1 MTNETIDQTTTP
13 DQTLNQTDFVPQRFI
28 NNLQAAFIKVDNAV
42 ASFDPDQKPIVD
54 KNDRDNRQA
63 FEKISQLREEY
74 ANKAIKNP
82 TKKNQYFSDFI
93 NKSNDLINKDNLIA
107 VDSSVDSFK
116 KFGDQRY
123 QIFTSWVSLQ
133 KDPSKIN
140 TQQIQNF
147 MENIIQPPISDDKE
161 KAEFLRSA
169 KQSFAGIIIGNQ
181 IRSDEKFMGVFD
193 EFLKARQEAEKNAE
207 PTGGDWLDIFLSFV
221 FNKKQSS
228 DLKETLHQEPRPD
241 FEQNIATTTTDI
253 QGLPPEARDLL
264 DERGNFSKFTL
275 GDMEMLDVEGVA
287 DKDPNYKFNQLL
299 IHNNALSSVLMGSHS
314 GIEPEKVSLLY
325 GDNGG
330 PEARHDWNATVGYK
344 NQQGSNVATL
354 INAHLNNGSGLV
366 IAGNENGIKNP
377 SFYLYKQDQLTGLKQ
392 ALSQEEIQNKVDFM
406 EFLAQNNAKLDNLSE
421 KEKEKFQTEIGNFQK
436 DRKAYLDAL
445 GSDHIAFVS
454 KKDPK
459 HLALVTEFGNGE
471 VSYTLKDYGKKQD
484 KALDGETKT
493 TLQGSLKYDGVMFVD
508 YSNFKYTNVSKS
520 PDKGL
525 GATNGVS
532 HLEANFSKVAV
543 FNLPNLN
550 NLAITNYIRR
560 DLEDK
565 LWAKGLSPQ
574 EANKLIKDFLNSNK
588 ELVGKVSN
596 FNKAV
601 AEAKNTGNYDEVKKA
616 QKDLEKSLRKR
627 ESLEKEVAKKLESR
641 NDNKNRMEAKAQ
653 ANSQKDKIFA
663 LINKEASKEA
673 RAAAF
678 DPNLKGVRSEL
689 SDKLENI
696 NKNLKDFGKSFDEL
710 KNGKNNDFS
719 KAEETLK
726 ALKDSVKDLGI
737 NPEWISKIENLN
749 AALNDFKNGKNKD
762 FSKVTQAKSDLE
774 NSIKDVIIN
783 QKITDKVDN
792 LNQAVS
798 ETKLTGNFSKV
809 EQALAE
815 LKNLSLDLGKN
826 SDLQF
831 VRDGVRGTLVGNG
844 LSKTE
849 ATTLTKNF
857 SDIRKELSEKLFGK
871 SNNNNNGLKNNE
883 EPIYAQ
889 VNKKKAG
896 QATSPEEPIYAQVA
910 RKMSVKID
918 QLNEAASAIN
928 RKIDRINKI
937 ASAGKGVGGFSGAGQ
952 SASPEEPIY
961 AQVAKKV
968 SAKIDQ
974 LNESASAIN
983 RKIDRINK
991 IASAGKGVGGFSG
1004 AGQSASPEEP
1014 IYAQVAKKVRAKI
1027 DQLNESASAINRKM
1041 DRINKIASAGKGVG
1055 GFRGAGQSAS
1065 PEEPIYAQVAK
1076 KVRAKID
1083 QLNESASAINRKM
1096 DRINKIASAGK
1107 GVGGFSGAGQS
1118 ASPEE
1123 PLYAQVAKK
1132 VRAKIDQLNESAS
1145 AINRKIDRIN
1155 KIASAGKGVGGF
1167 RGAGQS
1173 ASPEEPIYAQVAKKV
1188 SAKIDQLNESA
1199 SAINRKMDRIN
1210 KIASAGKGVGGFS
1223 GAGQSASPE
1232 EPLYAQ
1238 VAKKVSAKIDQLNE
1252 SASAINRKID
1262 RINKIAS
1269 AGKGVGGFSGAG
1281 QSASPEEPLYAQVA
1295 KKVRAKIDQLN
1306 ESASAINRKMDRIN
1320 KIASAGKGVGGF
1332 RGAGQSAS
1340 PEEPLYAQVAKKV
1353 SAKIDQLNE
1362 SASAINRKID
1372 RINKIASAGKGVG
1385 GFRGAGQSA
1394 SPEEPLYAQVAKK
1407 VRAKIDQLNESASA
1421 INRKIDRINKI
1432 ASAGKGVGGF
1442 RGAGQS
1448 ASPEEPLYAQVAK
1461 KVRAKIDQLNESASA
1476 INRKIDRIN
1485 KIASAGKGVGGFSG
1499 AGQSASPEE
1508 PLYAQVAKKVRAKID
1523 QLNESASA
1531 INRKMDRINKI
1542 ASAGKGVG
1550 GFRGAGQSASPEEP
1564 LYAQV
1569 AKKVS
1574 AKIDQLNE
1582 SASAINRKMDRINK
1596 IASAGKGVGGF
1607 RGAGQSASP
1616 EEPIYA
1622 QVAKKVS
1629 AKIDQLNESASAI
1642 NRKMDRINKIAS
1654 AGKGVGGFRGAGQSA
1669 SPEEPLYAQVAKKVS
1684 AKIDQLNESASAINR
1699 KIDRINKIAS
1709 AGKGVGGFSGA
1720 GQSASPEEPIYAQ
1733 VAKKVSAKIDQLNE
1747 SASAI
1752 NRKIDRINKIASAGK
1767 GVGGFSGAG
1776 QSASPEPIYATI
1788 DFDEANQ
1795 AGFSLRR
1802 SAAVND
1808 LSKVGLSREQEL
1820 TRRIGDL
1827 NQAVSEAKAGHFD
1840 KLEQKIDELKDSTK
1854 KNALKLWVE
1863 SAKQVPTGLQAKL
1876 DNYATNS
1883 HTRINS
1889 NVQSGTI
1896 NEKATGMLT
1905 QKNPEWLKLV
1915 NDKIVAHNVG
1925 SAHLSEYDKIG
1936 FNQKNMKDYSDSFKF
1951 STKLNNAVKDIK
1963 SSFVQ
1968 FLTNT
1973 FSTGSYSLMKAN
1985 VEHGVKNT
1993 TKGGFQ
1999 KS

>member
-13 DQTLNQTDFVPQRFI
+13 DQTLNPTDFVPQRFI
-28 NNLQAAFIKVDNAV
+28 NNLQVAFLKVDNA
-42 ASFDPDQKPIVD
+42 ATSFDPDQKPIVD

-82 TKKNQYFSDFI
+82 AKKNQYFSDFI
-93 NKSNDLINKDNLIA
+93 NKSNDLINKDNLID
-107 VDSSVDSFK
+107 VNSSVDSFK

-140 TQQIQNF
+140 TQTIRYF

-181 IRSDEKFMGVFD
+181 IRSDQKFMGVFD
-193 EFLKARQEAEKNAE
+193 ESLKERQEAEKNAE
-207 PTGGDWLDIFLSFV
+207 PAGDWLDIFLSFV

-241 FEQNIATTTTDI
+241 FEQNLATTTTDI

-287 DKDPNYKFNQLL
+287 DIDPNYKFNQLL
-299 IHNNALSSVLMGSHS
+299 IHNNALSSVLMGSHN

-325 GDNGG
+325 GGNGG
-330 PEARHDWNATVGYK
+330 FGAKHDWNATVGYK
-344 NQQGSNVATL
+344 DQQGNNVATI
-354 INAHLNNGSGLV
+354 INVHMKNGSGLV
-366 IAGNENGIKNP
+366 IAGGEKGINNP
-377 SFYLYKQDQLTGLKQ
+377 SFYLYKEDKLTGLKQ
-392 ALSQEEIQNKVDFM
+392 AMSQEEIQNKVDFM

-421 KEKEKFQTEIGNFQK
+421 KEKEKFQTEIENFQK

-445 GSDHIAFVS
+445 GNDHIAFVS

-471 VSYTLKDYGKKQD
+471 LSYTLKDYGKKQD

-493 TLQGSLKYDGVMFVD
+493 TLQGSLKYDGVMFVN
-508 YSNFKYTNVSKS
+508 YSNFKYTNASKS
-520 PDKGL
+520 PDKGV

-543 FNLPNLN
+543 FDLPNLN

-565 LWAKGLSPQ
+565 LLAKGLSPQ

-627 ESLEKEVAKKLESR
+627 EHLEKEVAKKLESR

-678 DPNLKGVRSEL
+678 DLNLKGVRSEL
-689 SDKLENI
+689 SNKLENI
-696 NKNLKDFGKSFDEL
+696 NKNLKDFGKSFDDF
-710 KNGKNNDFS
+710 KNGKNKDFS

-726 ALKDSVKDLGI
+726 ALKDSVKDLDI

-798 ETKLTGNFSKV
+798 ETKLTGDFSKV
-809 EQALAE
+809 EQVLAE
-815 LKNLSLDLGKN
+815 LKSLSLDLGKN
-826 SDLQF
+826 SDLQKS
-831 VRDGVRGTLVGNG
+831 VKNGVNGTLVGNG

-857 SDIRKELSEKLFGK
+857 SDIRKELNEKLFGN
-871 SNNNNNGLKNNE
+871 SNNNNNGLKNNT

-889 VNKKKAG
+889 VNKKKTG
-896 QATSPEEPIYAQVA
+896 QV
-910 RKMSVKID
+910 
-918 QLNEAASAIN
+918 
-928 RKIDRINKI
+928 
-937 ASAGKGVGGFSGAGQ
+937 
-952 SASPEEPIY
+952 ASPEEPIY

-974 LNESASAIN
+974 LNEATSAIN

-991 IASAGKGVGGFSG
+991 IASAGKGVG
-1004 AGQSASPEEP
+1004 A
-1014 IYAQVAKKVRAKI
+1014 
-1027 DQLNESASAINRKM
+1027 
-1041 DRINKIASAGKGVG
+1041 
-1055 GFRGAGQSAS
+1055 
-1065 PEEPIYAQVAK
+1065 
-1076 KVRAKID
+1076 
-1083 QLNESASAINRKM
+1083 
-1096 DRINKIASAGK
+1096 
-1107 GVGGFSGAGQS
+1107 
-1118 ASPEE
+1118 
-1123 PLYAQVAKK
+1123 
-1132 VRAKIDQLNESAS
+1132 
-1145 AINRKIDRIN
+1145 
-1155 KIASAGKGVGGF
+1155 
-1167 RGAGQS
+1167 
-1173 ASPEEPIYAQVAKKV
+1173 
-1188 SAKIDQLNESA
+1188 
-1199 SAINRKMDRIN
+1199 
-1210 KIASAGKGVGGFS
+1210 
-1223 GAGQSASPE
+1223 
-1232 EPLYAQ
+1232 
-1238 VAKKVSAKIDQLNE
+1238 
-1252 SASAINRKID
+1252 
-1262 RINKIAS
+1262 
-1269 AGKGVGGFSGAG
+1269 
-1281 QSASPEEPLYAQVA
+1281 
-1295 KKVRAKIDQLN
+1295 
-1306 ESASAINRKMDRIN
+1306 
-1320 KIASAGKGVGGF
+1320 
-1332 RGAGQSAS
+1332 
-1340 PEEPLYAQVAKKV
+1340 
-1353 SAKIDQLNE
+1353 
-1362 SASAINRKID
+1362 
-1372 RINKIASAGKGVG
+1372 
-1385 GFRGAGQSA
+1385 
-1394 SPEEPLYAQVAKK
+1394 
-1407 VRAKIDQLNESASA
+1407 
-1421 INRKIDRINKI
+1421 
-1432 ASAGKGVGGF
+1432 
-1442 RGAGQS
+1442 
-1448 ASPEEPLYAQVAK
+1448 
-1461 KVRAKIDQLNESASA
+1461 
-1476 INRKIDRIN
+1476 
-1485 KIASAGKGVGGFSG
+1485 
-1499 AGQSASPEE
+1499 
-1508 PLYAQVAKKVRAKID
+1508 
-1523 QLNESASA
+1523 
-1531 INRKMDRINKI
+1531 
-1542 ASAGKGVG
+1542 
-1550 GFRGAGQSASPEEP
+1550 
-1564 LYAQV
+1564 
-1569 AKKVS
+1569 
-1574 AKIDQLNE
+1574 
-1582 SASAINRKMDRINK
+1582 
-1596 IASAGKGVGGF
+1596 
-1607 RGAGQSASP
+1607 
-1616 EEPIYA
+1616 
-1622 QVAKKVS
+1622 
-1629 AKIDQLNESASAI
+1629 
-1642 NRKMDRINKIAS
+1642 
-1654 AGKGVGGFRGAGQSA
+1654 
-1669 SPEEPLYAQVAKKVS
+1669 
-1684 AKIDQLNESASAINR
+1684 
-1699 KIDRINKIAS
+1699 
-1709 AGKGVGGFSGA
+1709 
-1720 GQSASPEEPIYAQ
+1720 
-1733 VAKKVSAKIDQLNE
+1733 
-1747 SASAI
+1747 
-1752 NRKIDRINKIASAGK
+1752 
-1767 GVGGFSGAG
+1767 FSGAG

-1795 AGFSLRR
+1795 AGFPLRR
-1802 SAAVND
+1802 HAAVND

-1827 NQAVSEAKAGHFD
+1827 NQAVSEAKTGHFD
-1840 KLEQKIDELKDSTK
+1840 KLEQKIDELKDSIK

-1889 NVQSGTI
+1889 NVQHGTI

-1925 SAHLSEYDKIG
+1925 SIPLSDYDKIG

-1963 SSFVQ
+1963 SNFVQ

-1973 FSTGSYSLMKAN
+1973 FSTGAYSLMKAN

>member
-13 DQTLNQTDFVPQRFI
+13 DQTLNPTDFVPQRFI
-28 NNLQAAFIKVDNAV
+28 NNLQVAFLKVDNAV
-42 ASFDPDQKPIVD
+42 ASYDPDQKPIVD

-82 TKKNQYFSDFI
+82 AKKNQYFSDFI

-107 VDSSVDSFK
+107 VNSSVDSFK

-140 TQQIQNF
+140 TQQIRNF

-181 IRSDEKFMGVFD
+181 IRSDQKFMGVFD
-193 EFLKARQEAEKNAE
+193 ESLKERQEAEKNAE
-207 PTGGDWLDIFLSFV
+207 PAGGDWLDIFLSFV

-241 FEQNIATTTTDI
+241 FEQNLATTTTDI

-299 IHNNALSSVLMGSHS
+299 IHNNALSSVLMGGHS
-314 GIEPEKVSLLY
+314 NIEPEKVSLLY

-344 NQQGSNVATL
+344 DQQGSNVATL

-377 SFYLYKQDQLTGLKQ
+377 SFYLYKEDQLTGLKQ
-392 ALSQEEIQNKVDFM
+392 AMSQEEIQNKVDFM
-406 EFLAQNNAKLDNLSE
+406 EFLAKNNAKLDNLSE
-421 KEKEKFQTEIGNFQK
+421 KEKEKFQTEIENFQK

-445 GSDHIAFVS
+445 GNDYIAFVS

-459 HLALVTEFGNGE
+459 HLALITEFGNGE

-484 KALDGETKT
+484 KALDGEVKT
-493 TLQGSLKYDGVMFVD
+493 TLQGSLKYDGVMFVN
-508 YSNFKYTNVSKS
+508 YSNFKYTNASKS
-520 PDKGL
+520 PDKGV

-588 ELVGKVSN
+588 EMVGKVSN
-596 FNKAV
+596 FNRAV

-627 ESLEKEVAKKLESR
+627 EHLEKEVAKKLESR

-678 DPNLKGVRSEL
+678 DPNLKSVRSEL
-689 SDKLENI
+689 SNKLENI

-749 AALNDFKNGKNKD
+749 AALNELKNGKNND

-798 ETKLTGNFSKV
+798 ETKLTGDFSKV

-815 LKNLSLDLGKN
+815 LKSLSLDQKNESFNVGKN

-831 VRDGVRGTLVGNG
+831 VRDSVRGTLVGNG

-849 ATTLTKNF
+849 ATKLSKNF

-871 SNNNNNGLKNNE
+871 SNSNGLKNNE

-889 VNKKKAG
+889 VNKKKTG
-896 QATSPEEPIYAQVA
+896 QAT
-910 RKMSVKID
+910 
-918 QLNEAASAIN
+918 
-928 RKIDRINKI
+928 
-937 ASAGKGVGGFSGAGQ
+937 
-952 SASPEEPIY
+952 SPEEPIY

-974 LNESASAIN
+974 LNEATSAIN

-991 IASAGKGVGGFSG
+991 IASAGKGVGNFSG
-1004 AGQSASPEEP
+1004 AG
-1014 IYAQVAKKVRAKI
+1014 R
-1027 DQLNESASAINRKM
+1027 
-1041 DRINKIASAGKGVG
+1041 
-1055 GFRGAGQSAS
+1055 
-1065 PEEPIYAQVAK
+1065 
-1076 KVRAKID
+1076 
-1083 QLNESASAINRKM
+1083 
-1096 DRINKIASAGK
+1096 
-1107 GVGGFSGAGQS
+1107 
-1118 ASPEE
+1118 
-1123 PLYAQVAKK
+1123 
-1132 VRAKIDQLNESAS
+1132 
-1145 AINRKIDRIN
+1145 
-1155 KIASAGKGVGGF
+1155 
-1167 RGAGQS
+1167 
-1173 ASPEEPIYAQVAKKV
+1173 
-1188 SAKIDQLNESA
+1188 
-1199 SAINRKMDRIN
+1199 
-1210 KIASAGKGVGGFS
+1210 
-1223 GAGQSASPE
+1223 
-1232 EPLYAQ
+1232 
-1238 VAKKVSAKIDQLNE
+1238 
-1252 SASAINRKID
+1252 
-1262 RINKIAS
+1262 
-1269 AGKGVGGFSGAG
+1269 
-1281 QSASPEEPLYAQVA
+1281 
-1295 KKVRAKIDQLN
+1295 
-1306 ESASAINRKMDRIN
+1306 
-1320 KIASAGKGVGGF
+1320 
-1332 RGAGQSAS
+1332 
-1340 PEEPLYAQVAKKV
+1340 
-1353 SAKIDQLNE
+1353 
-1362 SASAINRKID
+1362 
-1372 RINKIASAGKGVG
+1372 
-1385 GFRGAGQSA
+1385 
-1394 SPEEPLYAQVAKK
+1394 
-1407 VRAKIDQLNESASA
+1407 
-1421 INRKIDRINKI
+1421 
-1432 ASAGKGVGGF
+1432 
-1442 RGAGQS
+1442 
-1448 ASPEEPLYAQVAK
+1448 
-1461 KVRAKIDQLNESASA
+1461 
-1476 INRKIDRIN
+1476 
-1485 KIASAGKGVGGFSG
+1485 
-1499 AGQSASPEE
+1499 
-1508 PLYAQVAKKVRAKID
+1508 
-1523 QLNESASA
+1523 
-1531 INRKMDRINKI
+1531 
-1542 ASAGKGVG
+1542 
-1550 GFRGAGQSASPEEP
+1550 
-1564 LYAQV
+1564 
-1569 AKKVS
+1569 
-1574 AKIDQLNE
+1574 
-1582 SASAINRKMDRINK
+1582 
-1596 IASAGKGVGGF
+1596 
-1607 RGAGQSASP
+1607 
-1616 EEPIYA
+1616 
-1622 QVAKKVS
+1622 
-1629 AKIDQLNESASAI
+1629 
-1642 NRKMDRINKIAS
+1642 
-1654 AGKGVGGFRGAGQSA
+1654 
-1669 SPEEPLYAQVAKKVS
+1669 
-1684 AKIDQLNESASAINR
+1684 
-1699 KIDRINKIAS
+1699 
-1709 AGKGVGGFSGA
+1709 
-1720 GQSASPEEPIYAQ
+1720 
-1733 VAKKVSAKIDQLNE
+1733 
-1747 SASAI
+1747 
-1752 NRKIDRINKIASAGK
+1752 
-1767 GVGGFSGAG
+1767 
-1776 QSASPEPIYATI
+1776 SASPEPIYATI

-1795 AGFSLRR
+1795 AGFPLRR
-1802 SAAVND
+1802 SAGVND

-1827 NQAVSEAKAGHFD
+1827 NQAVSEAKTGHFD

-1863 SAKQVPTGLQAKL
+1863 SAKQVPTSLQAKL

-1889 NVQSGTI
+1889 NVQNGMI
-1896 NEKATGMLT
+1896 NERATGMLT

-1963 SSFVQ
+1963 SNFVQ
-1968 FLTNT
+1968 FLTNA
-1973 FSTGSYSLMKAN
+1973 FSQGSYSLAKAN
-1985 VEHGVKNT
+1985 AELGVKNIN
-1993 TKGGFQ
+1993 TKSGFQ

>member
-1 MTNETIDQTTTP
+1 MTNETIDQTATP
-13 DQTLNQTDFVPQRFI
+13 DQTLNPTDFVPQRFI
-28 NNLQAAFIKVDNAV
+28 NNLQVAFLKVDNAV
-42 ASFDPDQKPIVD
+42 ASYDPDQKPIVD

-63 FEKISQLREEY
+63 FEKISQLREEC

-82 TKKNQYFSDFI
+82 AKKNQYFSDFI

-133 KDPSKIN
+133 KDPSQIN
-140 TQQIQNF
+140 TQQIRNF

-181 IRSDEKFMGVFD
+181 IRSDQKFMGVFD
-193 EFLKARQEAEKNAE
+193 ESLKARQEAEKNAE
-207 PTGGDWLDIFLSFV
+207 PAGDWLDIFLSFV

-241 FEQNIATTTTDI
+241 FEQNLATTTTDI

-299 IHNNALSSVLMGSHS
+299 IHNNALSSVLMGGHS
-314 GIEPEKVSLLY
+314 NIEPEKVSLLY

-366 IAGNENGIKNP
+366 IAGNEDGIKNP
-377 SFYLYKQDQLTGLKQ
+377 SFYLYKEDQLTGLKQ
-392 ALSQEEIQNKVDFM
+392 AMSQEEIQNKVDFM
-406 EFLAQNNAKLDNLSE
+406 EFLARNNAKLDNLSE
-421 KEKEKFQTEIGNFQK
+421 KEKEKFQTEIENFQK

-445 GSDHIAFVS
+445 GNDHIAFVS
-454 KKDPK
+454 KKDNK

-484 KALDGETKT
+484 KALDGEVKT
-493 TLQGSLKYDGVMFVD
+493 TLQGNLKYDGMMFVD
-508 YSNFKYTNVSKS
+508 YSNFKYTNASKS
-520 PDKGL
+520 PDKGV
-525 GATNGVS
+525 GTTNGVS

-574 EANKLIKDFLNSNK
+574 EASKLIKDFLNSNK
-588 ELVGKVSN
+588 EMVGKVSN

-627 ESLEKEVAKKLESR
+627 EHLEKEVAKKLESR

-663 LINKEASKEA
+663 LINQEASKEA

-798 ETKLTGNFSKV
+798 ETKLTGDFSKV

-815 LKNLSLDLGKN
+815 LKNLSLDQKNESFNVGKN

-831 VRDGVRGTLVGNG
+831 VRDSVRGTLVGNG

-849 ATTLTKNF
+849 ATKLSKNF

-871 SNNNNNGLKNNE
+871 SNSNGLKNNE

-889 VNKKKAG
+889 VNKKKSG
-896 QATSPEEPIYAQVA
+896 QV
-910 RKMSVKID
+910 
-918 QLNEAASAIN
+918 
-928 RKIDRINKI
+928 
-937 ASAGKGVGGFSGAGQ
+937 
-952 SASPEEPIY
+952 ASPEEPIY

-974 LNESASAIN
+974 LNEAT
-983 RKIDRINK
+983 
-991 IASAGKGVGGFSG
+991 
-1004 AGQSASPEEP
+1004 
-1014 IYAQVAKKVRAKI
+1014 
-1027 DQLNESASAINRKM
+1027 
-1041 DRINKIASAGKGVG
+1041 
-1055 GFRGAGQSAS
+1055 
-1065 PEEPIYAQVAK
+1065 
-1076 KVRAKID
+1076 
-1083 QLNESASAINRKM
+1083 
-1096 DRINKIASAGK
+1096 
-1107 GVGGFSGAGQS
+1107 
-1118 ASPEE
+1118 
-1123 PLYAQVAKK
+1123 
-1132 VRAKIDQLNESAS
+1132 
-1145 AINRKIDRIN
+1145 
-1155 KIASAGKGVGGF
+1155 
-1167 RGAGQS
+1167 
-1173 ASPEEPIYAQVAKKV
+1173 
-1188 SAKIDQLNESA
+1188 
-1199 SAINRKMDRIN
+1199 
-1210 KIASAGKGVGGFS
+1210 
-1223 GAGQSASPE
+1223 
-1232 EPLYAQ
+1232 
-1238 VAKKVSAKIDQLNE
+1238 
-1252 SASAINRKID
+1252 
-1262 RINKIAS
+1262 
-1269 AGKGVGGFSGAG
+1269 
-1281 QSASPEEPLYAQVA
+1281 
-1295 KKVRAKIDQLN
+1295 
-1306 ESASAINRKMDRIN
+1306 
-1320 KIASAGKGVGGF
+1320 
-1332 RGAGQSAS
+1332 
-1340 PEEPLYAQVAKKV
+1340 
-1353 SAKIDQLNE
+1353 
-1362 SASAINRKID
+1362 
-1372 RINKIASAGKGVG
+1372 
-1385 GFRGAGQSA
+1385 
-1394 SPEEPLYAQVAKK
+1394 
-1407 VRAKIDQLNESASA
+1407 
-1421 INRKIDRINKI
+1421 
-1432 ASAGKGVGGF
+1432 
-1442 RGAGQS
+1442 
-1448 ASPEEPLYAQVAK
+1448 
-1461 KVRAKIDQLNESASA
+1461 
-1476 INRKIDRIN
+1476 
-1485 KIASAGKGVGGFSG
+1485 
-1499 AGQSASPEE
+1499 
-1508 PLYAQVAKKVRAKID
+1508 
-1523 QLNESASA
+1523 
-1531 INRKMDRINKI
+1531 
-1542 ASAGKGVG
+1542 
-1550 GFRGAGQSASPEEP
+1550 
-1564 LYAQV
+1564 
-1569 AKKVS
+1569 
-1574 AKIDQLNE
+1574 
-1582 SASAINRKMDRINK
+1582 
-1596 IASAGKGVGGF
+1596 
-1607 RGAGQSASP
+1607 
-1616 EEPIYA
+1616 
-1622 QVAKKVS
+1622 
-1629 AKIDQLNESASAI
+1629 
-1642 NRKMDRINKIAS
+1642 
-1654 AGKGVGGFRGAGQSA
+1654 
-1669 SPEEPLYAQVAKKVS
+1669 
-1684 AKIDQLNESASAINR
+1684 
-1699 KIDRINKIAS
+1699 
-1709 AGKGVGGFSGA
+1709 
-1720 GQSASPEEPIYAQ
+1720 
-1733 VAKKVSAKIDQLNE
+1733 
-1747 SASAI
+1747 SAI

-1795 AGFSLRR
+1795 AGFPLRR
-1802 SAAVND
+1802 SAGVGD

-1827 NQAVSEAKAGHFD
+1827 SQAVSEAKTGHFG

-1854 KNALKLWVE
+1854 KNAVKLWVE
-1863 SAKQVPTGLQAKL
+1863 SAKQVPTSLQAKL

-1889 NVQSGTI
+1889 NVQGGTI

-1973 FSTGSYSLMKAN
+1973 FSQGSYNLMKAN
-1985 VEHGVKNT
+1985 AELGVKNT
-1993 TKGGFQ
+1993 NTKGGFQ

>member
-13 DQTLNQTDFVPQRFI
+13 DQTLNPTDFVPQRFI
-28 NNLQAAFIKVDNAV
+28 NNLQVAFLKVDNAV

-82 TKKNQYFSDFI
+82 AKKNQYFSDFI

-107 VDSSVDSFK
+107 VDSSVESFR

-147 MENIIQPPISDDKE
+147 MENVIQPPISDDKE

-181 IRSDEKFMGVFD
+181 IRSDQKFMGVFD
-193 EFLKARQEAEKNAE
+193 ESLKERQEAEKNAE
-207 PTGGDWLDIFLSFV
+207 PAGDWFDIFLSFV

-241 FEQNIATTTTDI
+241 FEQNLATTTTDI

-299 IHNNALSSVLMGSHS
+299 IHNNALSSVLMGGHS
-314 GIEPEKVSLLY
+314 NIEPEKVSLLY

-344 NQQGSNVATL
+344 DQQGSNVATL

-377 SFYLYKQDQLTGLKQ
+377 SFYLYKEDQLTGLKQ
-392 ALSQEEIQNKVDFM
+392 AMSQEEIQNKVDFM
-406 EFLAQNNAKLDNLSE
+406 EFLAKNNAKLDNLSE
-421 KEKEKFQTEIGNFQK
+421 KEKEKFQTEIENFQK

-445 GSDHIAFVS
+445 GNDHIAFVS

-484 KALDGETKT
+484 KALDGEVKT

-508 YSNFKYTNVSKS
+508 YSNFKYTNASKS
-520 PDKGL
+520 PDKGV

-550 NLAITNYIRR
+550 NLAITSHIRR

-565 LWAKGLSPQ
+565 LWTKGLSPQ
-574 EANKLIKDFLNSNK
+574 EADKLIKDFLNSNK
-588 ELVGKVSN
+588 ELVGKGSN

-627 ESLEKEVAKKLESR
+627 EHLEKEVAKKLESR

-726 ALKDSVKDLGI
+726 ALRDSVKDLGI

-762 FSKVTQAKSDLE
+762 FSKVTQVKSDLE

-783 QKITDKVDN
+783 QKITDKVEN

-798 ETKLTGNFSKV
+798 ETKLTGDFSKV

-815 LKNLSLDLGKN
+815 LKNLSLDQKNESFNVGKN

-831 VRDGVRGTLVGNG
+831 VRDSVRGTLVGNG

-849 ATTLTKNF
+849 ATKLSKNF

-871 SNNNNNGLKNNE
+871 SDSNGLKNNE

-889 VNKKKAG
+889 VNKKKTG
-896 QATSPEEPIYAQVA
+896 QATSPEEPIYTQVA
-910 RKMSVKID
+910 KKVNAR
-918 QLNEAASAIN
+918 
-928 RKIDRINKI
+928 IDRLNKI
-937 ASAGKGVGGFSGAGQ
+937 ASTINAKVDQLNKTASASKGVGGFSGAG
-952 SASPEEPIY
+952 
-961 AQVAKKV
+961 
-968 SAKIDQ
+968 
-974 LNESASAIN
+974 
-983 RKIDRINK
+983 R
-991 IASAGKGVGGFSG
+991 
-1004 AGQSASPEEP
+1004 
-1014 IYAQVAKKVRAKI
+1014 
-1027 DQLNESASAINRKM
+1027 
-1041 DRINKIASAGKGVG
+1041 
-1055 GFRGAGQSAS
+1055 
-1065 PEEPIYAQVAK
+1065 
-1076 KVRAKID
+1076 
-1083 QLNESASAINRKM
+1083 
-1096 DRINKIASAGK
+1096 
-1107 GVGGFSGAGQS
+1107 
-1118 ASPEE
+1118 
-1123 PLYAQVAKK
+1123 
-1132 VRAKIDQLNESAS
+1132 
-1145 AINRKIDRIN
+1145 
-1155 KIASAGKGVGGF
+1155 
-1167 RGAGQS
+1167 
-1173 ASPEEPIYAQVAKKV
+1173 
-1188 SAKIDQLNESA
+1188 
-1199 SAINRKMDRIN
+1199 
-1210 KIASAGKGVGGFS
+1210 
-1223 GAGQSASPE
+1223 
-1232 EPLYAQ
+1232 
-1238 VAKKVSAKIDQLNE
+1238 
-1252 SASAINRKID
+1252 
-1262 RINKIAS
+1262 
-1269 AGKGVGGFSGAG
+1269 
-1281 QSASPEEPLYAQVA
+1281 
-1295 KKVRAKIDQLN
+1295 
-1306 ESASAINRKMDRIN
+1306 
-1320 KIASAGKGVGGF
+1320 
-1332 RGAGQSAS
+1332 
-1340 PEEPLYAQVAKKV
+1340 
-1353 SAKIDQLNE
+1353 
-1362 SASAINRKID
+1362 
-1372 RINKIASAGKGVG
+1372 
-1385 GFRGAGQSA
+1385 
-1394 SPEEPLYAQVAKK
+1394 
-1407 VRAKIDQLNESASA
+1407 
-1421 INRKIDRINKI
+1421 
-1432 ASAGKGVGGF
+1432 
-1442 RGAGQS
+1442 
-1448 ASPEEPLYAQVAK
+1448 
-1461 KVRAKIDQLNESASA
+1461 
-1476 INRKIDRIN
+1476 
-1485 KIASAGKGVGGFSG
+1485 
-1499 AGQSASPEE
+1499 
-1508 PLYAQVAKKVRAKID
+1508 
-1523 QLNESASA
+1523 
-1531 INRKMDRINKI
+1531 
-1542 ASAGKGVG
+1542 
-1550 GFRGAGQSASPEEP
+1550 
-1564 LYAQV
+1564 
-1569 AKKVS
+1569 
-1574 AKIDQLNE
+1574 
-1582 SASAINRKMDRINK
+1582 
-1596 IASAGKGVGGF
+1596 
-1607 RGAGQSASP
+1607 
-1616 EEPIYA
+1616 
-1622 QVAKKVS
+1622 
-1629 AKIDQLNESASAI
+1629 
-1642 NRKMDRINKIAS
+1642 
-1654 AGKGVGGFRGAGQSA
+1654 
-1669 SPEEPLYAQVAKKVS
+1669 
-1684 AKIDQLNESASAINR
+1684 
-1699 KIDRINKIAS
+1699 
-1709 AGKGVGGFSGA
+1709 
-1720 GQSASPEEPIYAQ
+1720 
-1733 VAKKVSAKIDQLNE
+1733 
-1747 SASAI
+1747 
-1752 NRKIDRINKIASAGK
+1752 
-1767 GVGGFSGAG
+1767 
-1776 QSASPEPIYATI
+1776 SASPEPIYATI

-1795 AGFSLRR
+1795 AGFPLRR
-1802 SAAVND
+1802 YAAVND

-1827 NQAVSEAKAGHFD
+1827 NQAVSEAKTGHFD
-1840 KLEQKIDELKDSTK
+1840 NLEQKIDELKDSTK
-1854 KNALKLWVE
+1854 KNAVKLWVE

-1889 NVQSGTI
+1889 NVQNGAI
-1896 NEKATGMLT
+1896 NEKVTGMLT

-1915 NDKIVAHNVG
+1915 NNKIVAHNVG
-1925 SAHLSEYDKIG
+1925 SAPLSEYDKIG

-1951 STKLNNAVKDIK
+1951 STKLNNAMKDIK
-1963 SSFVQ
+1963 SNFVQ
-1968 FLTNT
+1968 FLTNA
-1973 FSTGSYSLMKAN
+1973 FSTGAYNLMKAN

>member
-13 DQTLNQTDFVPQRFI
+13 DQTLNPTDFVPQRFI
-28 NNLQAAFIKVDNAV
+28 NNLQVAFLKVDNAV

-82 TKKNQYFSDFI
+82 AKKNQYFSDFI

-107 VDSSVDSFK
+107 VDSSVESFK

-140 TQQIQNF
+140 TQQIRNF

-193 EFLKARQEAEKNAE
+193 ESLKERQEAEKNAE
-207 PTGGDWLDIFLSFV
+207 PADGDWLDIFLSFV

-241 FEQNIATTTTDI
+241 FEQNLATTTTDI

-264 DERGNFSKFTL
+264 DERGNFFKFTL
-275 GDMEMLDVEGVA
+275 GDVEMLDVEGVA

-299 IHNNALSSVLMGSHS
+299 IHNNALSSVLMGGHS
-314 GIEPEKVSLLY
+314 NIEPEKVSLLY

-344 NQQGSNVATL
+344 DQQGNNVATL
-354 INAHLNNGSGLV
+354 INAHLHNGSGLI
-366 IAGNENGIKNP
+366 IAGNEDGIKNP
-377 SFYLYKQDQLTGLKQ
+377 SFYLYKEDQLTGLKQ
-392 ALSQEEIQNKVDFM
+392 AMSQEEIQNKVDFM
-406 EFLAQNNAKLDNLSE
+406 EFLAKNNARLDNLSE
-421 KEKEKFQTEIGNFQK
+421 KEKEKFQTEIENFQK

-445 GSDHIAFVS
+445 GNDHVAFVS

-471 VSYTLKDYGKKQD
+471 LSYTLKDYGKKQD
-484 KALDGETKT
+484 RALDGETKT

-508 YSNFKYTNVSKS
+508 YSNFKYANASKS
-520 PDKGL
+520 PDKGV

-574 EANKLIKDFLNSNK
+574 EASKLIKDFLNSNK
-588 ELVGKVSN
+588 EMVGKVSN

-601 AEAKNTGNYDEVKKA
+601 AEAKNTGNYDGVKKA

-627 ESLEKEVAKKLESR
+627 EHLEKEVVKKLESR

-653 ANSQKDKIFA
+653 ANSQKDKIFV

-678 DPNLKGVRSEL
+678 DPNLKGIRSEL

-798 ETKLTGNFSKV
+798 ETKLTGDFSKV

-815 LKNLSLDLGKN
+815 LKNLSLDQKNESFNVGKN

-831 VRDGVRGTLVGNG
+831 VRDSVRGTLVGNG

-849 ATTLTKNF
+849 ATKLSKNF
-857 SDIRKELSEKLFGK
+857 SDIRKELNEKLFGN
-871 SNNNNNGLKNNE
+871 SNNNNNGLKNNT

-896 QATSPEEPIYAQVA
+896 QAASPEEPIYAQVA
-910 RKMSVKID
+910 KKVSAKID
-918 QLNEAASAIN
+918 QLNEATSAIN

-937 ASAGKGVGGFSGAGQ
+937 ASAGKGVGGFSGAGR
-952 SASPEEPIY
+952 SASPE
-961 AQVAKKV
+961 
-968 SAKIDQ
+968 
-974 LNESASAIN
+974 
-983 RKIDRINK
+983 
-991 IASAGKGVGGFSG
+991 
-1004 AGQSASPEEP
+1004 
-1014 IYAQVAKKVRAKI
+1014 
-1027 DQLNESASAINRKM
+1027 
-1041 DRINKIASAGKGVG
+1041 
-1055 GFRGAGQSAS
+1055 
-1065 PEEPIYAQVAK
+1065 
-1076 KVRAKID
+1076 
-1083 QLNESASAINRKM
+1083 
-1096 DRINKIASAGK
+1096 
-1107 GVGGFSGAGQS
+1107 
-1118 ASPEE
+1118 
-1123 PLYAQVAKK
+1123 
-1132 VRAKIDQLNESAS
+1132 
-1145 AINRKIDRIN
+1145 
-1155 KIASAGKGVGGF
+1155 
-1167 RGAGQS
+1167 
-1173 ASPEEPIYAQVAKKV
+1173 
-1188 SAKIDQLNESA
+1188 
-1199 SAINRKMDRIN
+1199 
-1210 KIASAGKGVGGFS
+1210 
-1223 GAGQSASPE
+1223 
-1232 EPLYAQ
+1232 
-1238 VAKKVSAKIDQLNE
+1238 
-1252 SASAINRKID
+1252 
-1262 RINKIAS
+1262 
-1269 AGKGVGGFSGAG
+1269 
-1281 QSASPEEPLYAQVA
+1281 
-1295 KKVRAKIDQLN
+1295 
-1306 ESASAINRKMDRIN
+1306 
-1320 KIASAGKGVGGF
+1320 
-1332 RGAGQSAS
+1332 
-1340 PEEPLYAQVAKKV
+1340 
-1353 SAKIDQLNE
+1353 
-1362 SASAINRKID
+1362 
-1372 RINKIASAGKGVG
+1372 
-1385 GFRGAGQSA
+1385 
-1394 SPEEPLYAQVAKK
+1394 
-1407 VRAKIDQLNESASA
+1407 
-1421 INRKIDRINKI
+1421 
-1432 ASAGKGVGGF
+1432 
-1442 RGAGQS
+1442 
-1448 ASPEEPLYAQVAK
+1448 
-1461 KVRAKIDQLNESASA
+1461 
-1476 INRKIDRIN
+1476 
-1485 KIASAGKGVGGFSG
+1485 
-1499 AGQSASPEE
+1499 
-1508 PLYAQVAKKVRAKID
+1508 
-1523 QLNESASA
+1523 
-1531 INRKMDRINKI
+1531 
-1542 ASAGKGVG
+1542 
-1550 GFRGAGQSASPEEP
+1550 
-1564 LYAQV
+1564 
-1569 AKKVS
+1569 
-1574 AKIDQLNE
+1574 
-1582 SASAINRKMDRINK
+1582 
-1596 IASAGKGVGGF
+1596 
-1607 RGAGQSASP
+1607 
-1616 EEPIYA
+1616 
-1622 QVAKKVS
+1622 
-1629 AKIDQLNESASAI
+1629 
-1642 NRKMDRINKIAS
+1642 
-1654 AGKGVGGFRGAGQSA
+1654 
-1669 SPEEPLYAQVAKKVS
+1669 
-1684 AKIDQLNESASAINR
+1684 
-1699 KIDRINKIAS
+1699 
-1709 AGKGVGGFSGA
+1709 
-1720 GQSASPEEPIYAQ
+1720 
-1733 VAKKVSAKIDQLNE
+1733 
-1747 SASAI
+1747 
-1752 NRKIDRINKIASAGK
+1752 
-1767 GVGGFSGAG
+1767 
-1776 QSASPEPIYATI
+1776 EPIYATI

-1795 AGFSLRR
+1795 AGFPLRR
-1802 SAAVND
+1802 STAVND

-1827 NQAVSEAKAGHFD
+1827 NQAVSEAKTGHFGN
-1840 KLEQKIDELKDSTK
+1840 LEQKIDELKDSTK

-1985 VEHGVKNT
+1985 AEHGVKNT

>member
-1 MTNETIDQTTTP
+1 MTNETIDQTRTP
-13 DQTLNQTDFVPQRFI
+13 DQTTNQTDFVPQRFI
-28 NNLQAAFIKVDNAV
+28 NNLQVAFIKVDNAV
-42 ASFDPDQKPIVD
+42 ASFDPNQKPIVD

-107 VDSSVDSFK
+107 VDSSVESFR

-140 TQQIQNF
+140 TQQIRNF

-193 EFLKARQEAEKNAE
+193 ESLKERQEAEKNAE
-207 PTGGDWLDIFLSFV
+207 PAGEDWLDIFLSFV

-228 DLKETLHQEPRPD
+228 DLKETLNQEPRPN
-241 FEQNIATTTTDI
+241 FEQNLATTTTDI

-264 DERGNFSKFTL
+264 DERGNFFKFTL

-299 IHNNALSSVLMGSHS
+299 IHNNALSSVLMGGHS
-314 GIEPEKVSLLY
+314 SIEPEKVSLLY

-344 NQQGSNVATL
+344 DQQGNNVATL
-354 INAHLNNGSGLV
+354 INAHLNNGSGLI
-366 IAGNENGIKNP
+366 IAGNEDGIKNP
-377 SFYLYKQDQLTGLKQ
+377 SFYLYKEDQLTGLKR

-406 EFLAQNNAKLDNLSE
+406 EFLAKNNAKAELDNLSE

-445 GSDHIAFVS
+445 GNDHIAFVS

-493 TLQGSLKYDGVMFVD
+493 TLQGSLKHDGVMFVN
-508 YSNFKYTNVSKS
+508 YSNFKYTNASKS
-520 PDKGL
+520 PNKGL

-543 FNLPNLN
+543 FDLPNLN
-550 NLAITNYIRR
+550 NLAITNHIRR

-565 LWAKGLSPQ
+565 LWAKGLSQQ

-588 ELVGKVSN
+588 ELLEKVSN

-627 ESLEKEVAKKLESR
+627 EHLEKEVAKKLESR

-663 LINKEASKEA
+663 LINTEASKEA
-673 RAAAF
+673 RVAAF
-678 DPNLKGVRSEL
+678 DPNLKGIRSEL

-710 KNGKNNDFS
+710 KNGKNKDFS

-749 AALNDFKNGKNKD
+749 AALNDFKNGKNND

-798 ETKLTGNFSKV
+798 ETKLTGDFSKV

-826 SDLQF
+826 SDLQKS
-831 VRDGVRGTLVGNG
+831 VKNGVNGTLVGNG
-844 LSKTE
+844 LSKAE
-849 ATTLTKNF
+849 ATTLTKSF
-857 SDIRKELSEKLFGK
+857 SDIRKELNEKLFGN
-871 SNNNNNGLKNNE
+871 SNNNNNGLKNNT

-889 VNKKKAG
+889 VNKKKTG
-896 QATSPEEPIYAQVA
+896 QVASPEEPIYAQVA
-910 RKMSVKID
+910 KKVSAKID
-918 QLNEAASAIN
+918 QLNEATSAIN

-937 ASAGKGVGGFSGAGQ
+937 ASAGKGVGGFSGAGR
-952 SASPEEPIY
+952 SAS
-961 AQVAKKV
+961 
-968 SAKIDQ
+968 S
-974 LNESASAIN
+974 
-983 RKIDRINK
+983 
-991 IASAGKGVGGFSG
+991 
-1004 AGQSASPEEP
+1004 
-1014 IYAQVAKKVRAKI
+1014 
-1027 DQLNESASAINRKM
+1027 
-1041 DRINKIASAGKGVG
+1041 
-1055 GFRGAGQSAS
+1055 
-1065 PEEPIYAQVAK
+1065 
-1076 KVRAKID
+1076 
-1083 QLNESASAINRKM
+1083 
-1096 DRINKIASAGK
+1096 
-1107 GVGGFSGAGQS
+1107 
-1118 ASPEE
+1118 
-1123 PLYAQVAKK
+1123 
-1132 VRAKIDQLNESAS
+1132 
-1145 AINRKIDRIN
+1145 
-1155 KIASAGKGVGGF
+1155 
-1167 RGAGQS
+1167 
-1173 ASPEEPIYAQVAKKV
+1173 
-1188 SAKIDQLNESA
+1188 
-1199 SAINRKMDRIN
+1199 
-1210 KIASAGKGVGGFS
+1210 
-1223 GAGQSASPE
+1223 
-1232 EPLYAQ
+1232 
-1238 VAKKVSAKIDQLNE
+1238 
-1252 SASAINRKID
+1252 
-1262 RINKIAS
+1262 
-1269 AGKGVGGFSGAG
+1269 
-1281 QSASPEEPLYAQVA
+1281 
-1295 KKVRAKIDQLN
+1295 
-1306 ESASAINRKMDRIN
+1306 
-1320 KIASAGKGVGGF
+1320 
-1332 RGAGQSAS
+1332 
-1340 PEEPLYAQVAKKV
+1340 
-1353 SAKIDQLNE
+1353 
-1362 SASAINRKID
+1362 
-1372 RINKIASAGKGVG
+1372 
-1385 GFRGAGQSA
+1385 
-1394 SPEEPLYAQVAKK
+1394 
-1407 VRAKIDQLNESASA
+1407 
-1421 INRKIDRINKI
+1421 
-1432 ASAGKGVGGF
+1432 
-1442 RGAGQS
+1442 
-1448 ASPEEPLYAQVAK
+1448 
-1461 KVRAKIDQLNESASA
+1461 
-1476 INRKIDRIN
+1476 
-1485 KIASAGKGVGGFSG
+1485 
-1499 AGQSASPEE
+1499 
-1508 PLYAQVAKKVRAKID
+1508 
-1523 QLNESASA
+1523 
-1531 INRKMDRINKI
+1531 
-1542 ASAGKGVG
+1542 
-1550 GFRGAGQSASPEEP
+1550 
-1564 LYAQV
+1564 
-1569 AKKVS
+1569 
-1574 AKIDQLNE
+1574 
-1582 SASAINRKMDRINK
+1582 
-1596 IASAGKGVGGF
+1596 
-1607 RGAGQSASP
+1607 
-1616 EEPIYA
+1616 
-1622 QVAKKVS
+1622 
-1629 AKIDQLNESASAI
+1629 
-1642 NRKMDRINKIAS
+1642 
-1654 AGKGVGGFRGAGQSA
+1654 
-1669 SPEEPLYAQVAKKVS
+1669 
-1684 AKIDQLNESASAINR
+1684 
-1699 KIDRINKIAS
+1699 
-1709 AGKGVGGFSGA
+1709 
-1720 GQSASPEEPIYAQ
+1720 
-1733 VAKKVSAKIDQLNE
+1733 
-1747 SASAI
+1747 
-1752 NRKIDRINKIASAGK
+1752 
-1767 GVGGFSGAG
+1767 
-1776 QSASPEPIYATI
+1776 EPIYATI

-1795 AGFSLRR
+1795 AGFPLRR
-1802 SAAVND
+1802 STAVND
-1808 LSKVGLSREQEL
+1808 LSKVELSREQEL

-1827 NQAVSEAKAGHFD
+1827 NQAVSEAKTGHFGN
-1840 KLEQKIDELKDSTK
+1840 LEQKIDELKDSTK

-1863 SAKQVPTGLQAKL
+1863 SAKQVPTSLQAKL

-1896 NEKATGMLT
+1896 NEKAIGVLT

-1963 SSFVQ
+1963 SNFVQ

-1993 TKGGFQ
+1993 TKSGFQ

>member
-13 DQTLNQTDFVPQRFI
+13 DQTLNPTDFVPQRFI
-28 NNLQAAFIKVDNAV
+28 NNLQVAFLEVDSAV

-82 TKKNQYFSDFI
+82 AKKNQYFSDFI

-107 VDSSVDSFK
+107 VDSSVESFR

-140 TQQIQNF
+140 TRQIRNF

-193 EFLKARQEAEKNAE
+193 ESLKERQEAEKNAE
-207 PTGGDWLDIFLSFV
+207 PAGGDWLDIFLSFV

-228 DLKETLHQEPRPD
+228 DLKETLNQEPRPD

-264 DERGNFSKFTL
+264 DERGNFFKFTL

-299 IHNNALSSVLMGSHS
+299 IHNNALSSMLMGSHS
-314 GIEPEKVSLLY
+314 NIEPEKVSLLY

-344 NQQGSNVATL
+344 NQQGNNVATL
-354 INAHLNNGSGLV
+354 INVHLHNGSGLI
-366 IAGNENGIKNP
+366 IAGNEDGIKNP
-377 SFYLYKQDQLTGLKQ
+377 SFYLYKEDQLTGLKQ

-406 EFLAQNNAKLDNLSE
+406 EFLAKNNAKLDNLSE
-421 KEKEKFQTEIGNFQK
+421 KEKEKFQK

-445 GSDHIAFVS
+445 GNDHIAFVS

-484 KALDGETKT
+484 KALDGETKI
-493 TLQGSLKYDGVMFVD
+493 TLQGNLKYDGVMFVN
-508 YSNFKYTNVSKS
+508 YSNFKYTNASKS
-520 PDKGL
+520 PDKGV

-532 HLEANFSKVAV
+532 HLEANLSKVAV

-565 LWAKGLSPQ
+565 LFSKGLSPQ
-574 EANKLIKDFLNSNK
+574 EAHKLIKDFLNGNK
-588 ELVGKVSN
+588 ELLGKVSN

-601 AEAKNTGNYDEVKKA
+601 AEAKNTGNYGEVKKA

-627 ESLEKEVAKKLESR
+627 EHLEKEVAKKLESR

-673 RAAAF
+673 RAVAF
-678 DPNLKGVRSEL
+678 DPNLKGIRSEL

-798 ETKLTGNFSKV
+798 ETKLTGDFSKV

-815 LKNLSLDLGKN
+815 LKSLSLDLGKN
-826 SDLQF
+826 SDLQKS
-831 VRDGVRGTLVGNG
+831 VKNGVNGTLVGNG

-857 SDIRKELSEKLFGK
+857 SDIRKELNEKLFGN
-871 SNNNNNGLKNNE
+871 SNNNNNGLKNNT

-889 VNKKKAG
+889 VNKKKTG
-896 QATSPEEPIYAQVA
+896 QV
-910 RKMSVKID
+910 
-918 QLNEAASAIN
+918 
-928 RKIDRINKI
+928 
-937 ASAGKGVGGFSGAGQ
+937 
-952 SASPEEPIY
+952 ASPEEPIY

-974 LNESASAIN
+974 LNEATSAIN

-991 IASAGKGVGGFSG
+991 IASAGKGVGNFSG
-1004 AGQSASPEEP
+1004 AE
-1014 IYAQVAKKVRAKI
+1014 R
-1027 DQLNESASAINRKM
+1027 
-1041 DRINKIASAGKGVG
+1041 
-1055 GFRGAGQSAS
+1055 
-1065 PEEPIYAQVAK
+1065 
-1076 KVRAKID
+1076 
-1083 QLNESASAINRKM
+1083 
-1096 DRINKIASAGK
+1096 
-1107 GVGGFSGAGQS
+1107 
-1118 ASPEE
+1118 
-1123 PLYAQVAKK
+1123 
-1132 VRAKIDQLNESAS
+1132 
-1145 AINRKIDRIN
+1145 
-1155 KIASAGKGVGGF
+1155 
-1167 RGAGQS
+1167 
-1173 ASPEEPIYAQVAKKV
+1173 
-1188 SAKIDQLNESA
+1188 
-1199 SAINRKMDRIN
+1199 
-1210 KIASAGKGVGGFS
+1210 
-1223 GAGQSASPE
+1223 
-1232 EPLYAQ
+1232 
-1238 VAKKVSAKIDQLNE
+1238 
-1252 SASAINRKID
+1252 
-1262 RINKIAS
+1262 
-1269 AGKGVGGFSGAG
+1269 
-1281 QSASPEEPLYAQVA
+1281 
-1295 KKVRAKIDQLN
+1295 
-1306 ESASAINRKMDRIN
+1306 
-1320 KIASAGKGVGGF
+1320 
-1332 RGAGQSAS
+1332 
-1340 PEEPLYAQVAKKV
+1340 
-1353 SAKIDQLNE
+1353 
-1362 SASAINRKID
+1362 
-1372 RINKIASAGKGVG
+1372 
-1385 GFRGAGQSA
+1385 
-1394 SPEEPLYAQVAKK
+1394 
-1407 VRAKIDQLNESASA
+1407 
-1421 INRKIDRINKI
+1421 
-1432 ASAGKGVGGF
+1432 
-1442 RGAGQS
+1442 
-1448 ASPEEPLYAQVAK
+1448 
-1461 KVRAKIDQLNESASA
+1461 
-1476 INRKIDRIN
+1476 
-1485 KIASAGKGVGGFSG
+1485 
-1499 AGQSASPEE
+1499 
-1508 PLYAQVAKKVRAKID
+1508 
-1523 QLNESASA
+1523 
-1531 INRKMDRINKI
+1531 
-1542 ASAGKGVG
+1542 
-1550 GFRGAGQSASPEEP
+1550 
-1564 LYAQV
+1564 
-1569 AKKVS
+1569 
-1574 AKIDQLNE
+1574 
-1582 SASAINRKMDRINK
+1582 
-1596 IASAGKGVGGF
+1596 
-1607 RGAGQSASP
+1607 
-1616 EEPIYA
+1616 
-1622 QVAKKVS
+1622 
-1629 AKIDQLNESASAI
+1629 
-1642 NRKMDRINKIAS
+1642 
-1654 AGKGVGGFRGAGQSA
+1654 
-1669 SPEEPLYAQVAKKVS
+1669 
-1684 AKIDQLNESASAINR
+1684 
-1699 KIDRINKIAS
+1699 
-1709 AGKGVGGFSGA
+1709 
-1720 GQSASPEEPIYAQ
+1720 
-1733 VAKKVSAKIDQLNE
+1733 
-1747 SASAI
+1747 
-1752 NRKIDRINKIASAGK
+1752 
-1767 GVGGFSGAG
+1767 
-1776 QSASPEPIYATI
+1776 SASPEPIYATI

-1795 AGFSLRR
+1795 AGFPLRR
-1802 SAAVND
+1802 SAGVGD

-1820 TRRIGDL
+1820 THRIGDL
-1827 NQAVSEAKAGHFD
+1827 SQAVSEAKIGHFGN
-1840 KLEQKIDELKDSTK
+1840 LEQKIDELKDSTK

-1863 SAKQVPTGLQAKL
+1863 SAKQVPTSLSAKL

-1883 HTRINS
+1883 HIRINS

-1915 NDKIVAHNVG
+1915 NDKIVACNVG

-1951 STKLNNAVKDIK
+1951 STKLNNVVKDIK
-1963 SSFVQ
+1963 SGFVQ

-1973 FSTGSYSLMKAN
+1973 FSTGAYSLMKAN
-1985 VEHGVKNT
+1985 AEHGVKNT
-1993 TKGGFQ
+1993 TKSGFQ

>member
-13 DQTLNQTDFVPQRFI
+13 DQTPNPTDFVPQRFI
-28 NNLQAAFIKVDNAV
+28 NNLQVAFLKVDNAV

-133 KDPSKIN
+133 KDPSEIN
-140 TQQIQNF
+140 TRQIRNF

-193 EFLKARQEAEKNAE
+193 ESLKARQEAEKNAE
-207 PTGGDWLDIFLSFV
+207 PAGGDWLDIFLSFV

-228 DLKETLHQEPRPD
+228 DLKETLHQEPRSD
-241 FEQNIATTTTDI
+241 FEQNLATTTTDI

-287 DKDPNYKFNQLL
+287 DNDPNYKFNQLL
-299 IHNNALSSVLMGSHS
+299 IHNNALSSVLMGGHS
-314 GIEPEKVSLLY
+314 NIEPEKVSLLY

-344 NQQGSNVATL
+344 DQQGNNVATL
-354 INAHLNNGSGLV
+354 INVHLRNGSGLV
-366 IAGNENGIKNP
+366 IAGNEDGIKNP

-406 EFLAQNNAKLDNLSE
+406 EFLVQNNTKLDNLSE
-421 KEKEKFQTEIGNFQK
+421 KEKEKFQTEIEYFQK

-445 GSDHIAFVS
+445 GNDHIAFVS

-459 HLALVTEFGNGE
+459 HLALVTELGNGE
-471 VSYTLKDYGKKQD
+471 LSYTLKDYGKKQD

-493 TLQGSLKYDGVMFVD
+493 TLQGNLKYDGVMFVN
-508 YSNFKYTNVSKS
+508 YSNFKYTNASKS
-520 PDKGL
+520 PDKGV

-532 HLEANFSKVAV
+532 HLEANLSKVAV

-596 FNKAV
+596 LNKAV

-616 QKDLEKSLRKR
+616 QKDLEKSIRKR
-627 ESLEKEVAKKLESR
+627 EHLEKEVAKKLESR

-663 LINKEASKEA
+663 LINQEASKEA
-673 RAAAF
+673 RVVAF
-678 DPNLKGVRSEL
+678 DPNLKSIRSEL

-726 ALKDSVKDLGI
+726 ALKDSMKDLGI

-774 NSIKDVIIN
+774 NSIKDVSIN

-798 ETKLTGNFSKV
+798 EAKLTGDFSKV
-809 EQALAE
+809 EQVLAE
-815 LKNLSLDLGKN
+815 LKNLSLDQKNESFNAGKN
-826 SDLQF
+826 SDLQS
-831 VRDGVRGTLVGNG
+831 VRDSVRGTLVGNG

-849 ATTLTKNF
+849 ATKLSKNF
-857 SDIRKELSEKLFGK
+857 SDIRKELNEKLFGN

-896 QATSPEEPIYAQVA
+896 QAASPEESIYTQVA
-910 RKMSVKID
+910 KKVSAKID
-918 QLNEAASAIN
+918 QLNEATSKIN

-937 ASAGKGVGGFSGAGQ
+937 ASAGKGVGGFSGAG
-952 SASPEEPIY
+952 
-961 AQVAKKV
+961 
-968 SAKIDQ
+968 
-974 LNESASAIN
+974 
-983 RKIDRINK
+983 R
-991 IASAGKGVGGFSG
+991 
-1004 AGQSASPEEP
+1004 
-1014 IYAQVAKKVRAKI
+1014 
-1027 DQLNESASAINRKM
+1027 
-1041 DRINKIASAGKGVG
+1041 
-1055 GFRGAGQSAS
+1055 
-1065 PEEPIYAQVAK
+1065 
-1076 KVRAKID
+1076 
-1083 QLNESASAINRKM
+1083 
-1096 DRINKIASAGK
+1096 
-1107 GVGGFSGAGQS
+1107 
-1118 ASPEE
+1118 
-1123 PLYAQVAKK
+1123 
-1132 VRAKIDQLNESAS
+1132 
-1145 AINRKIDRIN
+1145 
-1155 KIASAGKGVGGF
+1155 
-1167 RGAGQS
+1167 
-1173 ASPEEPIYAQVAKKV
+1173 
-1188 SAKIDQLNESA
+1188 
-1199 SAINRKMDRIN
+1199 
-1210 KIASAGKGVGGFS
+1210 
-1223 GAGQSASPE
+1223 
-1232 EPLYAQ
+1232 
-1238 VAKKVSAKIDQLNE
+1238 
-1252 SASAINRKID
+1252 
-1262 RINKIAS
+1262 
-1269 AGKGVGGFSGAG
+1269 
-1281 QSASPEEPLYAQVA
+1281 
-1295 KKVRAKIDQLN
+1295 
-1306 ESASAINRKMDRIN
+1306 
-1320 KIASAGKGVGGF
+1320 
-1332 RGAGQSAS
+1332 
-1340 PEEPLYAQVAKKV
+1340 
-1353 SAKIDQLNE
+1353 
-1362 SASAINRKID
+1362 
-1372 RINKIASAGKGVG
+1372 
-1385 GFRGAGQSA
+1385 
-1394 SPEEPLYAQVAKK
+1394 
-1407 VRAKIDQLNESASA
+1407 
-1421 INRKIDRINKI
+1421 
-1432 ASAGKGVGGF
+1432 
-1442 RGAGQS
+1442 
-1448 ASPEEPLYAQVAK
+1448 
-1461 KVRAKIDQLNESASA
+1461 
-1476 INRKIDRIN
+1476 
-1485 KIASAGKGVGGFSG
+1485 
-1499 AGQSASPEE
+1499 
-1508 PLYAQVAKKVRAKID
+1508 
-1523 QLNESASA
+1523 
-1531 INRKMDRINKI
+1531 
-1542 ASAGKGVG
+1542 
-1550 GFRGAGQSASPEEP
+1550 
-1564 LYAQV
+1564 
-1569 AKKVS
+1569 
-1574 AKIDQLNE
+1574 
-1582 SASAINRKMDRINK
+1582 
-1596 IASAGKGVGGF
+1596 
-1607 RGAGQSASP
+1607 
-1616 EEPIYA
+1616 
-1622 QVAKKVS
+1622 
-1629 AKIDQLNESASAI
+1629 
-1642 NRKMDRINKIAS
+1642 
-1654 AGKGVGGFRGAGQSA
+1654 
-1669 SPEEPLYAQVAKKVS
+1669 
-1684 AKIDQLNESASAINR
+1684 
-1699 KIDRINKIAS
+1699 
-1709 AGKGVGGFSGA
+1709 
-1720 GQSASPEEPIYAQ
+1720 
-1733 VAKKVSAKIDQLNE
+1733 
-1747 SASAI
+1747 
-1752 NRKIDRINKIASAGK
+1752 
-1767 GVGGFSGAG
+1767 
-1776 QSASPEPIYATI
+1776 SASPEPIYATI

-1795 AGFSLRR
+1795 AGFPLRR
-1802 SAAVND
+1802 YAGVDD

-1827 NQAVSEAKAGHFD
+1827 NQAVSEAKTGHFG

-1854 KNALKLWVE
+1854 KNALNLWVE
-1863 SAKQVPTGLQAKL
+1863 SAKQVPTSLQAKL

-1889 NVQSGTI
+1889 NVKNGGI

-1925 SAHLSEYDKIG
+1925 SVPLSDYDKIG

-1973 FSTGSYSLMKAN
+1973 FSQGSYSLAKA
-1985 VEHGVKNT
+1985 EHGVKNIN
-1993 TKGGFQ
+1993 TKSGFQ

>member
-13 DQTLNQTDFVPQRFI
+13 DQTLNPTDFVPQRFI
-28 NNLQAAFIKVDNAV
+28 NNLQVAFLKVDNAV
-42 ASFDPDQKPIVD
+42 ASYDPDQKPIVD

-63 FEKISQLREEY
+63 FEKISQLREEC

-82 TKKNQYFSDFI
+82 AKKNQYFSDFI

-140 TQQIQNF
+140 TQQIRNF

-181 IRSDEKFMGVFD
+181 IRSDQKFMGVFD
-193 EFLKARQEAEKNAE
+193 ESLKERQEAEKNAE
-207 PTGGDWLDIFLSFV
+207 PAGDWFDIFLSFV

-241 FEQNIATTTTDI
+241 FEQNLATTTTDI

-299 IHNNALSSVLMGSHS
+299 IHNNALSSVLMGGHS
-314 GIEPEKVSLLY
+314 SIEPEKVSLLY

-344 NQQGSNVATL
+344 DQQGSNVATL
-354 INAHLNNGSGLV
+354 INAHLHNGSGLV
-366 IAGNENGIKNP
+366 IAGNEDGIKNP
-377 SFYLYKQDQLTGLKQ
+377 SFYLYKEDQLTGLKQ
-392 ALSQEEIQNKVDFM
+392 AMSQEEIQNKVDFM
-406 EFLAQNNAKLDNLSE
+406 EFLARNNAKLDNLSE
-421 KEKEKFQTEIGNFQK
+421 KEKEKFQTEIENFQK

-445 GSDHIAFVS
+445 GNDHVAFVS

-493 TLQGSLKYDGVMFVD
+493 TLQGSLKYDGVMFIN
-508 YSNFKYTNVSKS
+508 YSNFKYTNASKS
-520 PDKGL
+520 PDKGV

-565 LWAKGLSPQ
+565 LWTKGLSPQ
-574 EANKLIKDFLNSNK
+574 ETNKLIKDFLNSNK

-596 FNKAV
+596 FNKAI

-627 ESLEKEVAKKLESR
+627 EHLEKEVAKKLESR

-678 DPNLKGVRSEL
+678 DPNRKGIRSEL

-696 NKNLKDFGKSFDEL
+696 NENLKDFGKSFDEL

-783 QKITDKVDN
+783 QKITDKVEN

-798 ETKLTGNFSKV
+798 ETKLTGDFSKV

-815 LKNLSLDLGKN
+815 LKNLSLDQKNESFNVGKN
-826 SDLQF
+826 SDLQS
-831 VRDGVRGTLVGNG
+831 VRDSVRGTLVGNG

-849 ATTLTKNF
+849 ATKLSKNF

-871 SNNNNNGLKNNE
+871 SNSNGLKNNE

-889 VNKKKAG
+889 VNKKKTG
-896 QATSPEEPIYAQVA
+896 QAISPEEPIYAQVA
-910 RKMSVKID
+910 KKVSAKID
-918 QLNEAASAIN
+918 QLNEATSAIN

-937 ASAGKGVGGFSGAGQ
+937 ASAGKGVGGFSGAG
-952 SASPEEPIY
+952 
-961 AQVAKKV
+961 
-968 SAKIDQ
+968 
-974 LNESASAIN
+974 
-983 RKIDRINK
+983 R
-991 IASAGKGVGGFSG
+991 
-1004 AGQSASPEEP
+1004 
-1014 IYAQVAKKVRAKI
+1014 
-1027 DQLNESASAINRKM
+1027 
-1041 DRINKIASAGKGVG
+1041 
-1055 GFRGAGQSAS
+1055 
-1065 PEEPIYAQVAK
+1065 
-1076 KVRAKID
+1076 
-1083 QLNESASAINRKM
+1083 
-1096 DRINKIASAGK
+1096 
-1107 GVGGFSGAGQS
+1107 
-1118 ASPEE
+1118 
-1123 PLYAQVAKK
+1123 
-1132 VRAKIDQLNESAS
+1132 
-1145 AINRKIDRIN
+1145 
-1155 KIASAGKGVGGF
+1155 
-1167 RGAGQS
+1167 
-1173 ASPEEPIYAQVAKKV
+1173 
-1188 SAKIDQLNESA
+1188 
-1199 SAINRKMDRIN
+1199 
-1210 KIASAGKGVGGFS
+1210 
-1223 GAGQSASPE
+1223 
-1232 EPLYAQ
+1232 
-1238 VAKKVSAKIDQLNE
+1238 
-1252 SASAINRKID
+1252 
-1262 RINKIAS
+1262 
-1269 AGKGVGGFSGAG
+1269 
-1281 QSASPEEPLYAQVA
+1281 
-1295 KKVRAKIDQLN
+1295 
-1306 ESASAINRKMDRIN
+1306 
-1320 KIASAGKGVGGF
+1320 
-1332 RGAGQSAS
+1332 
-1340 PEEPLYAQVAKKV
+1340 
-1353 SAKIDQLNE
+1353 
-1362 SASAINRKID
+1362 
-1372 RINKIASAGKGVG
+1372 
-1385 GFRGAGQSA
+1385 
-1394 SPEEPLYAQVAKK
+1394 
-1407 VRAKIDQLNESASA
+1407 
-1421 INRKIDRINKI
+1421 
-1432 ASAGKGVGGF
+1432 
-1442 RGAGQS
+1442 
-1448 ASPEEPLYAQVAK
+1448 
-1461 KVRAKIDQLNESASA
+1461 
-1476 INRKIDRIN
+1476 
-1485 KIASAGKGVGGFSG
+1485 
-1499 AGQSASPEE
+1499 
-1508 PLYAQVAKKVRAKID
+1508 
-1523 QLNESASA
+1523 
-1531 INRKMDRINKI
+1531 
-1542 ASAGKGVG
+1542 
-1550 GFRGAGQSASPEEP
+1550 
-1564 LYAQV
+1564 
-1569 AKKVS
+1569 
-1574 AKIDQLNE
+1574 
-1582 SASAINRKMDRINK
+1582 
-1596 IASAGKGVGGF
+1596 
-1607 RGAGQSASP
+1607 
-1616 EEPIYA
+1616 
-1622 QVAKKVS
+1622 
-1629 AKIDQLNESASAI
+1629 
-1642 NRKMDRINKIAS
+1642 
-1654 AGKGVGGFRGAGQSA
+1654 
-1669 SPEEPLYAQVAKKVS
+1669 
-1684 AKIDQLNESASAINR
+1684 
-1699 KIDRINKIAS
+1699 
-1709 AGKGVGGFSGA
+1709 
-1720 GQSASPEEPIYAQ
+1720 
-1733 VAKKVSAKIDQLNE
+1733 
-1747 SASAI
+1747 
-1752 NRKIDRINKIASAGK
+1752 
-1767 GVGGFSGAG
+1767 
-1776 QSASPEPIYATI
+1776 SASPEPIYATI

-1795 AGFSLRR
+1795 AGFPLRKY
-1802 SAAVND
+1802 AGVND

-1827 NQAVSEAKAGHFD
+1827 SQAVSEAKTGHFG

-1863 SAKQVPTGLQAKL
+1863 SAKQVPTSLQAKL

-1883 HTRINS
+1883 HICINS
-1889 NVQSGTI
+1889 NVKNGAI

-1925 SAHLSEYDKIG
+1925 STHLSEYDKIG

-1963 SSFVQ
+1963 SNFVQ
-1968 FLTNT
+1968 FLTNA
-1973 FSTGSYSLMKAN
+1973 FSTGSYSLAKAN
-1985 VEHGVKNT
+1985 AELGVKNIN
-1993 TKGGFQ
+1993 TKSGFQ

>member
-13 DQTLNQTDFVPQRFI
+13 DQTPNQTDFVPQRFI
-28 NNLQAAFIKVDNAV
+28 NNLQVAFIKVDNAV

-82 TKKNQYFSDFI
+82 AKKNQYFSDFI

-140 TQQIQNF
+140 TQQIRNF

-181 IRSDEKFMGVFD
+181 IRSDQKFMGVFD
-193 EFLKARQEAEKNAE
+193 ESLKERQEAEKNAE
-207 PTGGDWLDIFLSFV
+207 PAGGDWLDIFLSFV

-241 FEQNIATTTTDI
+241 FEQNLATTTTDI

-264 DERGNFSKFTL
+264 DERGNFFKFTL
-275 GDMEMLDVEGVA
+275 GDVEMLDVEGVA

-314 GIEPEKVSLLY
+314 SIEPEKVSLLY

-344 NQQGSNVATL
+344 DQQGNNVATL

-377 SFYLYKQDQLTGLKQ
+377 GFYLYKEDQLTGLKQ

-406 EFLAQNNAKLDNLSE
+406 EFLAKNNAKLDNLSE

-436 DRKAYLDAL
+436 NRKAYLDAL
-445 GSDHIAFVS
+445 GNDHVAFVS
-454 KKDPK
+454 KKDNK

-471 VSYTLKDYGKKQD
+471 LSYTLKDYGKKQD

-493 TLQGSLKYDGVMFVD
+493 TLQGSLEYDGVMFVD
-508 YSNFKYTNVSKS
+508 YSNFKYTNASKS
-520 PDKGL
+520 PDKGV

-550 NLAITNYIRR
+550 NLAITNHIRR

-588 ELVGKVSN
+588 EMVGKVSN
-596 FNKAV
+596 FNQAV

-627 ESLEKEVAKKLESR
+627 EHLEKEVVKKLESR
-641 NDNKNRMEAKAQ
+641 NDNKNKMEAKAQ

-673 RAAAF
+673 RAASF
-678 DPNLKGVRSEL
+678 NPNLKGIRSEL

-798 ETKLTGNFSKV
+798 ETKLTGDFSKV

-815 LKNLSLDLGKN
+815 LKSLSLDQKNESFNVGKN
-826 SDLQF
+826 SDLQS
-831 VRDGVRGTLVGNG
+831 VRDSVRGTLVGNG

-849 ATTLTKNF
+849 ATKLSKNF

-871 SNNNNNGLKNNE
+871 SNSNGLKNNE

-910 RKMSVKID
+910 KKVSAKID
-918 QLNEAASAIN
+918 QLNEATLAIN

-937 ASAGKGVGGFSGAGQ
+937 ASAGKGVGGFSGAG
-952 SASPEEPIY
+952 
-961 AQVAKKV
+961 
-968 SAKIDQ
+968 
-974 LNESASAIN
+974 
-983 RKIDRINK
+983 R
-991 IASAGKGVGGFSG
+991 
-1004 AGQSASPEEP
+1004 
-1014 IYAQVAKKVRAKI
+1014 
-1027 DQLNESASAINRKM
+1027 
-1041 DRINKIASAGKGVG
+1041 
-1055 GFRGAGQSAS
+1055 
-1065 PEEPIYAQVAK
+1065 
-1076 KVRAKID
+1076 
-1083 QLNESASAINRKM
+1083 
-1096 DRINKIASAGK
+1096 
-1107 GVGGFSGAGQS
+1107 
-1118 ASPEE
+1118 
-1123 PLYAQVAKK
+1123 
-1132 VRAKIDQLNESAS
+1132 
-1145 AINRKIDRIN
+1145 
-1155 KIASAGKGVGGF
+1155 
-1167 RGAGQS
+1167 
-1173 ASPEEPIYAQVAKKV
+1173 
-1188 SAKIDQLNESA
+1188 
-1199 SAINRKMDRIN
+1199 
-1210 KIASAGKGVGGFS
+1210 
-1223 GAGQSASPE
+1223 
-1232 EPLYAQ
+1232 
-1238 VAKKVSAKIDQLNE
+1238 
-1252 SASAINRKID
+1252 
-1262 RINKIAS
+1262 
-1269 AGKGVGGFSGAG
+1269 
-1281 QSASPEEPLYAQVA
+1281 
-1295 KKVRAKIDQLN
+1295 
-1306 ESASAINRKMDRIN
+1306 
-1320 KIASAGKGVGGF
+1320 
-1332 RGAGQSAS
+1332 
-1340 PEEPLYAQVAKKV
+1340 
-1353 SAKIDQLNE
+1353 
-1362 SASAINRKID
+1362 
-1372 RINKIASAGKGVG
+1372 
-1385 GFRGAGQSA
+1385 
-1394 SPEEPLYAQVAKK
+1394 
-1407 VRAKIDQLNESASA
+1407 
-1421 INRKIDRINKI
+1421 
-1432 ASAGKGVGGF
+1432 
-1442 RGAGQS
+1442 
-1448 ASPEEPLYAQVAK
+1448 
-1461 KVRAKIDQLNESASA
+1461 
-1476 INRKIDRIN
+1476 
-1485 KIASAGKGVGGFSG
+1485 
-1499 AGQSASPEE
+1499 
-1508 PLYAQVAKKVRAKID
+1508 
-1523 QLNESASA
+1523 
-1531 INRKMDRINKI
+1531 
-1542 ASAGKGVG
+1542 
-1550 GFRGAGQSASPEEP
+1550 
-1564 LYAQV
+1564 
-1569 AKKVS
+1569 
-1574 AKIDQLNE
+1574 
-1582 SASAINRKMDRINK
+1582 
-1596 IASAGKGVGGF
+1596 
-1607 RGAGQSASP
+1607 
-1616 EEPIYA
+1616 
-1622 QVAKKVS
+1622 
-1629 AKIDQLNESASAI
+1629 
-1642 NRKMDRINKIAS
+1642 
-1654 AGKGVGGFRGAGQSA
+1654 
-1669 SPEEPLYAQVAKKVS
+1669 
-1684 AKIDQLNESASAINR
+1684 
-1699 KIDRINKIAS
+1699 
-1709 AGKGVGGFSGA
+1709 
-1720 GQSASPEEPIYAQ
+1720 
-1733 VAKKVSAKIDQLNE
+1733 
-1747 SASAI
+1747 
-1752 NRKIDRINKIASAGK
+1752 
-1767 GVGGFSGAG
+1767 
-1776 QSASPEPIYATI
+1776 SASPEPIYATI

-1795 AGFSLRR
+1795 AGFPLRR
-1802 SAAVND
+1802 SAGVD
-1808 LSKVGLSREQEL
+1808 DISKVGLSREQEL
-1820 TRRIGDL
+1820 TRRISDL
-1827 NQAVSEAKAGHFD
+1827 NQAVSEAKTGYFD
-1840 KLEQKIDELKDSTK
+1840 NLEQKIDELKDSTK

-1863 SAKQVPTGLQAKL
+1863 STKQVPTGLQAKL

-1889 NVQSGTI
+1889 NVKNGAI

-1925 SAHLSEYDKIG
+1925 SVPLSAYDNIG

-1951 STKLNNAVKDIK
+1951 STKLNSAIKDIK
-1963 SSFVQ
+1963 SGFVQ

-1973 FSTGSYSLMKAN
+1973 FSAGAYSLAKAN
-1985 VEHGVKNT
+1985 AELGVKNIN

>member
-28 NNLQAAFIKVDNAV
+28 NNLQVAFIKVDNAV

-82 TKKNQYFSDFI
+82 AKKNQYFSDFI

-107 VDSSVDSFK
+107 VDSSVESFR

-140 TQQIQNF
+140 TQQIRNF

-193 EFLKARQEAEKNAE
+193 ESLKARQEAEKNEE
-207 PTGGDWLDIFLSFV
+207 PAGGDWLDIFLSFV

-228 DLKETLHQEPRPD
+228 DLKETLNQEPRPD
-241 FEQNIATTTTDI
+241 FEQNLATTTTDI

-264 DERGNFSKFTL
+264 DERGNFFKFTL

-299 IHNNALSSVLMGSHS
+299 IHNNALSSVLMGGHS
-314 GIEPEKVSLLY
+314 NIEPEKVSLLY

-344 NQQGSNVATL
+344 NQQGNNVATL
-354 INAHLNNGSGLV
+354 INAHLNNGSGLI

-377 SFYLYKQDQLTGLKQ
+377 SFYLYKEDQLTGSQ
-392 ALSQEEIQNKVDFM
+392 RALSQEEIQNKVDFM

-445 GSDHIAFVS
+445 GNDHIAFVS

-459 HLALVTEFGNGE
+459 HLVLVTEFGNGE

-484 KALDGETKT
+484 KALDGEVKT
-493 TLQGSLKYDGVMFVD
+493 TLQGSLKYDGVMFVN
-508 YSNFKYTNVSKS
+508 YSNFKYTNASKS
-520 PDKGL
+520 PNKGL

-532 HLEANFSKVAV
+532 RLEANLSKVAV

-565 LWAKGLSPQ
+565 LRAKGLSPQ

-588 ELVGKVSN
+588 EMVGKVSN

-627 ESLEKEVAKKLESR
+627 EHLEKEVAKKLESR

-663 LINKEASKEA
+663 LINQEASKEA

-798 ETKLTGNFSKV
+798 ETKLTGDFSKV

-826 SDLQF
+826 SDLQKS
-831 VRDGVRGTLVGNG
+831 VKNGVNGTLVGNG

-857 SDIRKELSEKLFGK
+857 SDIRKELNEKLFGN
-871 SNNNNNGLKNNE
+871 SNNNNNGLKN

-889 VNKKKAG
+889 VNKKKVG
-896 QATSPEEPIYAQVA
+896 QAT
-910 RKMSVKID
+910 
-918 QLNEAASAIN
+918 
-928 RKIDRINKI
+928 
-937 ASAGKGVGGFSGAGQ
+937 
-952 SASPEEPIY
+952 SPEEPIY

-974 LNESASAIN
+974 LNEATSAIN

-991 IASAGKGVGGFSG
+991 IASAGKGVGNFSG
-1004 AGQSASPEEP
+1004 AG
-1014 IYAQVAKKVRAKI
+1014 R
-1027 DQLNESASAINRKM
+1027 
-1041 DRINKIASAGKGVG
+1041 
-1055 GFRGAGQSAS
+1055 
-1065 PEEPIYAQVAK
+1065 
-1076 KVRAKID
+1076 
-1083 QLNESASAINRKM
+1083 
-1096 DRINKIASAGK
+1096 
-1107 GVGGFSGAGQS
+1107 
-1118 ASPEE
+1118 
-1123 PLYAQVAKK
+1123 
-1132 VRAKIDQLNESAS
+1132 
-1145 AINRKIDRIN
+1145 
-1155 KIASAGKGVGGF
+1155 
-1167 RGAGQS
+1167 
-1173 ASPEEPIYAQVAKKV
+1173 
-1188 SAKIDQLNESA
+1188 
-1199 SAINRKMDRIN
+1199 
-1210 KIASAGKGVGGFS
+1210 
-1223 GAGQSASPE
+1223 
-1232 EPLYAQ
+1232 
-1238 VAKKVSAKIDQLNE
+1238 
-1252 SASAINRKID
+1252 
-1262 RINKIAS
+1262 
-1269 AGKGVGGFSGAG
+1269 
-1281 QSASPEEPLYAQVA
+1281 
-1295 KKVRAKIDQLN
+1295 
-1306 ESASAINRKMDRIN
+1306 
-1320 KIASAGKGVGGF
+1320 
-1332 RGAGQSAS
+1332 
-1340 PEEPLYAQVAKKV
+1340 
-1353 SAKIDQLNE
+1353 
-1362 SASAINRKID
+1362 
-1372 RINKIASAGKGVG
+1372 
-1385 GFRGAGQSA
+1385 
-1394 SPEEPLYAQVAKK
+1394 
-1407 VRAKIDQLNESASA
+1407 
-1421 INRKIDRINKI
+1421 
-1432 ASAGKGVGGF
+1432 
-1442 RGAGQS
+1442 
-1448 ASPEEPLYAQVAK
+1448 
-1461 KVRAKIDQLNESASA
+1461 
-1476 INRKIDRIN
+1476 
-1485 KIASAGKGVGGFSG
+1485 
-1499 AGQSASPEE
+1499 
-1508 PLYAQVAKKVRAKID
+1508 
-1523 QLNESASA
+1523 
-1531 INRKMDRINKI
+1531 
-1542 ASAGKGVG
+1542 
-1550 GFRGAGQSASPEEP
+1550 
-1564 LYAQV
+1564 
-1569 AKKVS
+1569 
-1574 AKIDQLNE
+1574 
-1582 SASAINRKMDRINK
+1582 
-1596 IASAGKGVGGF
+1596 
-1607 RGAGQSASP
+1607 
-1616 EEPIYA
+1616 
-1622 QVAKKVS
+1622 
-1629 AKIDQLNESASAI
+1629 
-1642 NRKMDRINKIAS
+1642 
-1654 AGKGVGGFRGAGQSA
+1654 
-1669 SPEEPLYAQVAKKVS
+1669 
-1684 AKIDQLNESASAINR
+1684 
-1699 KIDRINKIAS
+1699 
-1709 AGKGVGGFSGA
+1709 
-1720 GQSASPEEPIYAQ
+1720 
-1733 VAKKVSAKIDQLNE
+1733 
-1747 SASAI
+1747 
-1752 NRKIDRINKIASAGK
+1752 
-1767 GVGGFSGAG
+1767 
-1776 QSASPEPIYATI
+1776 SASPEPIYATI

-1795 AGFSLRR
+1795 AGFPLRR

-1827 NQAVSEAKAGHFD
+1827 NQAVSEAKTGHFD

-1854 KNALKLWVE
+1854 KNALKLFVE

-1889 NVQSGTI
+1889 NVKDGTI

-1925 SAHLSEYDKIG
+1925 SVHLSEYDKIG

-1993 TKGGFQ
+1993 NTKGGFQ